1 MFGLTL
7 VCTSSGA
14 LKKVAMFRCTCSQVL
29 GAWGLGWEVWM
40 DGMEVTQFTYMQQA
54 GSLPLAPVPVE
65 ITYGLE
71 RIIMALQVR
80 EDADVGTQCSEGVS

>member
-1 MFGLTL
+1 
-7 VCTSSGA
+7 
-14 LKKVAMFRCTCSQVL
+14 
-29 GAWGLGWEVWM
+29 M

-80 EDADVGTQCSEGVS
+80 KDADVGTMF